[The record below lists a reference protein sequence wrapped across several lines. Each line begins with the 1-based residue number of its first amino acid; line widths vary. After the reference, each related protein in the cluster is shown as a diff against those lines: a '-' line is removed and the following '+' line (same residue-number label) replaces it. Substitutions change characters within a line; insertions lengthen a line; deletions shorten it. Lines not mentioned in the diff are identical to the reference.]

1 MRKLLSAFAV
11 IGLGASF
18 AMPLSAAPVFV
29 PKPEN
34 AQVNSVDQVN
44 HRSHRRWHAE
54 RRWDRRWDRRHAWRS
69 CGYYGRCYPRQYGY
83 HGGYRDRRYYGYR
96 DDYRYHRR
104 SGVTVYFD
112 F

>member
-11 IGLGASF
+11 IGLAASF

-34 AQVNSVDQVN
+34 AQVNSVEQVN

-54 RRWDRRWDRRHAWRS
+54 RRWDRRSDRRHAWRS

-96 DDYRYHRR
+96 DDYRYQRR

>member
-11 IGLGASF
+11 IGLAASF

-34 AQVNSVDQVN
+34 AQVNSVEQVN
-44 HRSHRRWHAE
+44 HRSHRRWHTE

-69 CGYYGRCYPRQYGY
+69 CGYGRCYPRQYGY
-83 HGGYRDRRYYGYR
+83 HGGYRDRGYYGYR
-96 DDYRYHRR
+96 DYHRYHRR
-104 SGVTVYFD
+104 SGVTIYFD